1 MSICHTSTTELK
13 FEKNIANFMRARF
26 PYLYISTWEE
36 SRVLSMINTVAK
48 NVELIRTTRKVFEW
62 SLTDGL
68 INSGKLIG
76 KDTKSALKA
85 LDFIERYQ
93 EPAIFVLKDFHVFFG
108 ANNRPVDI
116 QIIRKIRDLLPSLK
130 QSKSPKNV
138 VFVTPVL
145 LLPSDLEKDVTIV
158 DFELPSFEEIRS
170 VLKQMI
176 EANRHTGRIKINLN
190 EEEEERL
197 AKAAVGLT
205 LHEAENAFAR
215 AMVDD
220 GILDISDVDVI
231 LEEKRQTIRKSG
243 ILEFIKSDLN
253 IDDVG
258 GLQNLKRWL
267 HKRNKSWLGSAAR
280 YNLPAPKGVLITGVP
295 GCGKSLI
302 AKAISSMWQVPLL
315 RLDIGKIFSG
325 IVGSTEENMRRAIQ
339 TAEAIAPCILWIDEI
354 EKGFGGASGPSG
366 DSGTSSRTF
375 GTFLTWMQE
384 KTKAVFVVATA
395 NNISALPPEM
405 LRKGRFDE
413 IFFVDLPTYNER
425 CEILKVHFVRLLQHP
440 EVLGSFSI
448 DDSTLDTMAKATEG
462 YVGAELEQVVV
473 SGLFEAFHEDRS
485 VQLSDFEH
493 AVSLTVPLSVTQA
506 EQIHQLREWANVRA
520 VAATQKEDRSA
531 YAVPTNVVSAKEPS
545 SQQGSDDVSGS
556 RGGRPVDF

>member
-1 MSICHTSTTELK
+1 MVATSSAELK
-13 FEKNIANFMRARF
+13 FEKTIANLLRARF

-36 SRVLSMINTVAK
+36 SRVLSLIGSVAK
-48 NVELIRTTRKVFEW
+48 NADLIRTTRKVFEW
-62 SLTDGL
+62 SLTEGL
-68 INSGKLIG
+68 EDSGKSG
-76 KDTKSALKA
+76 GEDTKSALKA
-85 LDFIERYQ
+85 LEYIEHCQ

-108 ANNRPVDI
+108 ANNRPPDI
-116 QIIRKIRDLLPSLK
+116 QVIRKIRDLLPSLK
-130 QSKSPKNV
+130 QSQSPKNV

-145 LLPSDLEKDVTIV
+145 QLPGDLEKDVTIV
-158 DFELPSFEEIRS
+158 EFELPSFEEIRA

-176 EANRHTGRIKINLN
+176 ETNRHSGRIKINLN
-190 EEEEERL
+190 EEGEERL
-197 AKAAVGLT
+197 AKAALGLT

-215 AMVDD
+215 AMVED
-220 GILDISDVDVI
+220 GKLDTSDVDVI

-267 HKRNKSWLGSAAR
+267 IKRNKSWLDSAAR

-295 GCGKSLI
+295 GCGKSLV
-302 AKAISSMWQVPLL
+302 AKAISAMWQVPLL

-325 IVGSTEENMRRAIQ
+325 IVGSSEENMRRAIQ
-339 TAEAIAPCILWIDEI
+339 TAEAIAPCVLWIDEV
-354 EKGFGGASGPSG
+354 EKGFGGISGPTG
-366 DSGTSSRTF
+366 DSGTSTRIF

-405 LRKGRFDE
+405 MRKGRFDE
-413 IFFVDLPTYNER
+413 IFFVDLPTQNER
-425 CEILKVHFVRLLQHP
+425 REILKLHLCRRLQHP
-440 EVLGSFSI
+440 EVVGSFAI
-448 DDSTLDTMAKATEG
+448 DDSTLGRLAQATEG
-462 YVGAELEQVVV
+462 FVGAELEQVVI
-473 SGLFEAFHEDRS
+473 SGLFEAFYEDRS
-485 VQLSDFEH
+485 VLLSDFER

-520 VAATQKEDRSA
+520 VAATQNEDRSA
-531 YAVPTNVVSAKEPS
+531 YTVPAQVVKGVDASAELQP
-545 SQQGSDDVSGS
+545 DDVLGS